1 MNKKVLIL
9 LLLGTLF
16 TIPNMYSQS
25 FVYKP
30 KNPAFGGDSF
40 NYQWLQSSADTQNS
54 FTDEDED
61 EENSELEDFADDL
74 NRQLLSRINRLLL
87 DGQFDLN
94 GDLQPGVYTY
104 GSLSVEIFEST
115 EGLVVNILDTSNGEQ
130 TQVIIPN

>member
-9 LLLGTLF
+9 LLFNALF
-16 TIPNMYSQS
+16 VLPNLYSQN

-30 KNPAFGGDSF
+30 KNPAFGGESF
-40 NYQWLQSSADTQNS
+40 NYQWLQSSADAQNS
-54 FTDEDED
+54 FSDEDDD

>member
-9 LLLGTLF
+9 LALCTLIA
-16 TIPNMYSQS
+16 IPNLYSQS

-30 KNPAFGGDSF
+30 KNPAFGGESF
-40 NYQWLQSSADTQNS
+40 NYQWLLSSADSQNS
-54 FTDEDED
+54 FSDDDDD
-61 EENSELEDFADDL
+61 EEQSDLDSFSEDL
-74 NRQLLSRINRLLL
+74 NRQLLGRINRLIL
-87 DGQFDLN
+87 DGQFSLD

-115 EGLVVNILDTSNGEQ
+115 DGLVVNILDTNNGEQ